1 MDWLRGERHADCAT
15 AAHPETP
22 RSPTSREDFDETR
35 TDHCCRMCPACGTR
49 IGPILAPRPR
59 PRRGSSGLPRHD
71 AGIATGAAIG
81 SGVIGMTA
89 QEVEAETGMG
99 AGVITAG
106 TNVVQAFCSRAEIHA
121 SRCDVT
127 RTSPCE
133 PASTQQ
139 QRCWTGSALCRL
151 LGRARRR
158 QPHRAQVPL
167 RRPPRTLAQGLL
179 QRLRQAPAQERRL
192 HDLLL
197 GKLLCC
203 SDVR

>member
-1 MDWLRGERHADCAT
+1 MRACVDAAT
-15 AAHPETP
+15 TLLDRV
-22 RSPTSREDFDETR
+22 RS
-35 TDHCCRMCPACGTR
+35 
-49 IGPILAPRPR
+49 
-59 PRRGSSGLPRHD
+59 LP
-71 AGIATGAAIG
+71 
-81 SGVIGMTA
+81 S
-89 QEVEAETGMG
+89 
-99 AGVITAG
+99 
-106 TNVVQAFCSRAEIHA
+106 
-121 SRCDVT
+121 
-127 RTSPCE
+127 
-133 PASTQQ
+133 
-139 QRCWTGSALCRL
+139 